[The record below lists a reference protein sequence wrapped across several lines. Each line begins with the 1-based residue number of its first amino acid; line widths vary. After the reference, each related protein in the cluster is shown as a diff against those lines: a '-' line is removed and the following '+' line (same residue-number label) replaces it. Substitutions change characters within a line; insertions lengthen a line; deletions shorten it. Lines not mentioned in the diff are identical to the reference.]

1 MLVSL
6 FVMYVYK
13 FICIIGKCFFFKRPA
28 GFPVSFYVVEPN
40 LSTKVRIVDSG

>member
-6 FVMYVYK
+6 FVIYVYK
-13 FICIIGKCFFFKRPA
+13 KFYDFFKRPA